1 VTAPSSGPLRVADIA
16 AMLGATIVGDPSVV
30 VSGVAPLDRARP
42 GELSFVASPRYL
54 ELFAATAAS
63 AVIVTPELAEAAGPC
78 ATRLVVATPHEA
90 ILAVIAHLHPR
101 PVPPFAG
108 VHPSAVV
115 DPGAMVAPEAC
126 VEAFSVIGAG
136 ATVGAGAWI
145 GPHCVIGAGSTV
157 GPEAR
162 LLGHVTIYPG
172 CHVGARSLLHA
183 GVRVGSDGF
192 GFVYREGAH
201 QKIPHV
207 GGCVIGADVE
217 IGANCTIDR
226 GSIDDTV
233 IGDGTKLDNLV
244 HIGHN
249 VRVGQHCLMAA
260 GCVVAGSARLED
272 LVTLAGQV
280 AIGGHLTVGR
290 GARIAAK
297 SGVIKD
303 VPPGE
308 TWSGFPARPHRE
320 EMRRAGAAARLP
332 RIIAALERLIGGEV
346 AS

>member
-1 VTAPSSGPLRVADIA
+1 MTAPSSGPLRVADIA

-30 VSGVAPLDRARP
+30 VTGVAPLDRARA
-42 GELSFVASPRYL
+42 GDLSFLASARYL
-54 ELFAATAAS
+54 ELFAATQAS
-63 AVIVTPELAEAAGPC
+63 AVIVSPDLAEAAGPC
-78 ATRLVVATPHEA
+78 GTRLVVAKPHEA
-90 ILAVIAHLHPR
+90 VLAVVARLHPR
-101 PVPPFAG
+101 PVPPFRG
-108 VHPSAVV
+108 VHPTAVV
-115 DPGAMVAPEAC
+115 AADATIAPEAC
-126 VEAFSVIGAG
+126 VEAHSVIGAG
-136 ATVGAGAWI
+136 ATIAAGAWI
-145 GPHCVIGAGSTV
+145 GPHCTVGAGSVIGAETRLIDSVTV
-157 GPEAR
+157 YAGCR
-162 LLGHVTIYPG
+162 L
-172 CHVGARSLLHA
+172 GARGLIHA
-183 GVRVGSDGF
+183 GTRIGSDGF

-207 GGCVIGADVE
+207 GGCVIGDDVE
-217 IGANCTIDR
+217 MGANCTIDR

-260 GCVVAGSARLED
+260 GCVIAGSARLED
-272 LVTLAGQV
+272 LVTLGGQV

-320 EMRRAGAAARLP
+320 EMRRAAAGSRLT
-332 RIIAALERLIGGEV
+332 RIIAALERLVGEGQ
-346 AS
+346 AD